1 MSKNSPIGIFDSGIG
16 GLTVARAVKDLLP
29 EEQIIY
35 FGDTL
40 HLPYGEK
47 SPESIRK
54 YSTNITSFLKEKNC
68 KAVLI
73 ACNSASSVAFETTKS
88 NLSQNTIVL
97 NVIDPLVEYV
107 KTKFEDRTVG
117 VIGTKATI
125 NSNIYQDKLGSHCT
139 VKALSTPLLAP
150 MIEEGF
156 IDNKISSTVIEEYL
170 KNNEL
175 SNIEA
180 LLLGCTHY
188 PIIHKE
194 IEAIY
199 SNLVEVLD
207 SNIRIAKA
215 LNEELEKNGLCSEKL
230 AAPDEFYVS
239 DKTASFEKST
249 QYFFGKQISLTELK
263 LD

>member
-1 MSKNSPIGIFDSGIG
+1 MDKNAPIGIFDSGIG
-16 GLTVARAVKDLLP
+16 GLTVAKAVKELLP
-29 EEQIIY
+29 NEQLIY

-47 SPESIRK
+47 SANSIKR
-54 YSTNITSFLKEKNC
+54 YATDITTFLGSKQC

-73 ACNSASSVAFETTKS
+73 ACNSASSVAFETTRN
-88 NLSQNTIVL
+88 NLKPDTIVL
-97 NVIDPLVEYV
+97 NVIDPLVDFV
-107 KTKFEDRTVG
+107 KEHFRNKTVG

-125 NSNIYQDKLGSHCT
+125 NSGIYQKKLQDYCT

-156 IDNKISSTVIEEYL
+156 IDNKISYTIIEEYI
-170 KNNEL
+170 KNTQL
-175 SNIEA
+175 QNIEA

-194 IEAIY
+194 IEKIY
-199 SNLVEVLD
+199 DNSVEVLD
-207 SNIRIAKA
+207 SNVWIAKA
-215 LNEELEKNGLCSEKL
+215 LKKELEQKSLSSTD
-230 AAPDEFYVS
+230 AADSDEFYVS

-249 QYFFGKQISLTELK
+249 QFFFGEQISLSELK
-263 LD
+263 LT